1 MYRTERNY
9 ENLNKG
15 IFPGAGRYDIPIL
28 RPELTTAENWISF
41 NYAKGCDEPSEH
53 GVHFFVDDYQFNR
66 IWAHPDNYLGMM
78 ARFDTVCTPDFS
90 TYTDFPRIIQIYNH
104 YRKHWLG
111 AYWQAHGIK
120 VIPTISWSTPDSF
133 AWCFDGEPIGGAVAV
148 SSVGTQASLES
159 ADLFM
164 AGYNEMLRRLQPA
177 QIIFYGKVPAPA
189 AAVQN
194 APPSTAPQAMGGG
207 SLLSGGQISYTPL
220 NQKDEADLGK
230 VWNGYDINT
239 KLAINQYIRQD
250 QTNTGYGVGQ
260 NLNHKLEN
268 GQALNANEQ
277 YMVNMMDA
285 AMHPL
290 GKNTTLIRA
299 AHQDFLEALGVKN
312 YQRMTDAQLNAAVQG
327 VEYTEKKFVSTA
339 YDAKKN
345 PFIGGSQSG
354 GREVF
359 INISTPASTNC
370 IMGNLKQAEIILS
383 RDTKYRV
390 KGAHFDGT
398 FANPRVGGTLPRV
411 IVDVEIY
418 E

>member
-1 MYRTERNY
+1 M
-9 ENLNKG
+9 G
-15 IFPGAGRYDIPIL
+15 GRGS
-28 RPELTTAENWISF
+28 NS
-41 NYAKGCDEPSEH
+41 
-53 GVHFFVDDYQFNR
+53 
-66 IWAHPDNYLGMM
+66 GM
-78 ARFDTVCTPDFS
+78 ASSGSIAPQ
-90 TYTDFPRIIQIYNH
+90 PQINP
-104 YRKHWLG
+104 
-111 AYWQAHGIK
+111 APQAM
-120 VIPTISWSTPDSF
+120 PAP
-133 AWCFDGEPIGGAVAV
+133 AVAV
-148 SSVGTQASLES
+148 QS
-159 ADLFM
+159 
-164 AGYNEMLRRLQPA
+164 
-177 QIIFYGKVPAPA
+177 
-189 AAVQN
+189 

-207 SLLSGGQISYTPL
+207 PLLSGGPISYTPL

>member
-1 MYRTERNY
+1 M
-9 ENLNKG
+9 G
-15 IFPGAGRYDIPIL
+15 GRGSNSGL
-28 RPELTTAENWISF
+28 ASS
-41 NYAKGCDEPSEH
+41 GS
-53 GVHFFVDDYQFNR
+53 
-66 IWAHPDNYLGMM
+66 M
-78 ARFDTVCTPDFS
+78 TPQ
-90 TYTDFPRIIQIYNH
+90 PQINP
-104 YRKHWLG
+104 
-111 AYWQAHGIK
+111 APQA
-120 VIPTISWSTPDSF
+120 
-133 AWCFDGEPIGGAVAV
+133 
-148 SSVGTQASLES
+148 
-159 ADLFM
+159 M
-164 AGYNEMLRRLQPA
+164 
-177 QIIFYGKVPAPA
+177 PAPA

-345 PFIGGSQSG
+345 PFIRRFSVWWS
-354 GREVF
+354 
-359 INISTPASTNC
+359 
-370 IMGNLKQAEIILS
+370 
-383 RDTKYRV
+383 
-390 KGAHFDGT
+390 
-398 FANPRVGGTLPRV
+398 
-411 IVDVEIY
+411 
-418 E
+418 

>member
-1 MYRTERNY
+1 
-9 ENLNKG
+9 
-15 IFPGAGRYDIPIL
+15 
-28 RPELTTAENWISF
+28 
-41 NYAKGCDEPSEH
+41 
-53 GVHFFVDDYQFNR
+53 
-66 IWAHPDNYLGMM
+66 
-78 ARFDTVCTPDFS
+78 
-90 TYTDFPRIIQIYNH
+90 
-104 YRKHWLG
+104 
-111 AYWQAHGIK
+111 
-120 VIPTISWSTPDSF
+120 
-133 AWCFDGEPIGGAVAV
+133 
-148 SSVGTQASLES
+148 
-159 ADLFM
+159 
-164 AGYNEMLRRLQPA
+164 
-177 QIIFYGKVPAPA
+177 
-189 AAVQN
+189 
-194 APPSTAPQAMGGG
+194 MGGG
-207 SLLSGGQISYTPL
+207 SLLSGGPISYTPL

-290 GKNTTLIRA
+290 GKNIHAYPCCAFRTFWRRWVLKIISC
-299 AHQDFLEALGVKN
+299 
-312 YQRMTDAQLNAAVQG
+312 MTDAQLNAAVQG
-327 VEYTEKKFVSTA
+327 VEYTEKKFVSTT

-398 FANPRVGGTLPRV
+398 FAKSARWWYTAARNRGCRDLRVRRLEMASKQKKSTESGSRFMATGKSVTIIKKPAKKASAKKGGK
-411 IVDVEIY
+411 
-418 E
+418 

>member
-1 MYRTERNY
+1 M
-9 ENLNKG
+9 G
-15 IFPGAGRYDIPIL
+15 GRGSNSGL
-28 RPELTTAENWISF
+28 ASS
-41 NYAKGCDEPSEH
+41 GS
-53 GVHFFVDDYQFNR
+53 
-66 IWAHPDNYLGMM
+66 M
-78 ARFDTVCTPDFS
+78 TPQ
-90 TYTDFPRIIQIYNH
+90 PQINP
-104 YRKHWLG
+104 
-111 AYWQAHGIK
+111 APQA
-120 VIPTISWSTPDSF
+120 
-133 AWCFDGEPIGGAVAV
+133 
-148 SSVGTQASLES
+148 
-159 ADLFM
+159 M
-164 AGYNEMLRRLQPA
+164 
-177 QIIFYGKVPAPA
+177 PAPA

-207 SLLSGGQISYTPL
+207 SLLSVGPISYTPL

-398 FANPRVGGTLPRV
+398 FAKSARWWYTAARNRGCRDLRVRRLEMASKQKKSTESGSRFMATGKSVTIIKKPAKKASAKKGGK
-411 IVDVEIY
+411 
-418 E
+418 

>member
-1 MYRTERNY
+1 M
-9 ENLNKG
+9 G
-15 IFPGAGRYDIPIL
+15 GRGSNSGL
-28 RPELTTAENWISF
+28 ASS
-41 NYAKGCDEPSEH
+41 GS
-53 GVHFFVDDYQFNR
+53 
-66 IWAHPDNYLGMM
+66 M
-78 ARFDTVCTPDFS
+78 TPQ
-90 TYTDFPRIIQIYNH
+90 PQIN
-104 YRKHWLG
+104 
-111 AYWQAHGIK
+111 
-120 VIPTISWSTPDSF
+120 
-133 AWCFDGEPIGGAVAV
+133 
-148 SSVGTQASLES
+148 
-159 ADLFM
+159 
-164 AGYNEMLRRLQPA
+164 
-177 QIIFYGKVPAPA
+177 PAPQAMPALA

-207 SLLSGGQISYTPL
+207 SLLSVGPISYTPL

>member
-41 NYAKGCDEPSEH
+41 NYAKGCEEPSEH

-66 IWAHPDNYLGMM
+66 IWAHPDNYLSMM

-133 AWCFDGEPIGGAVAV
+133 AWCFDGEPMGGRGSNSGLASIGSMTPQPQINPAPQAMPAPAVAV
-148 SSVGTQASLES
+148 QS
-159 ADLFM
+159 
-164 AGYNEMLRRLQPA
+164 
-177 QIIFYGKVPAPA
+177 
-189 AAVQN
+189 

-207 SLLSGGQISYTPL
+207 SLLSGGPISYTPL